1 MKKAQRKKYNYN
13 RIMKEVLLNDEVY
26 SWVTLYH
33 ELGVMD
39 WFKERD
45 IAPDVKYIF
54 MSQPMVQYISFVLE
68 DKYVVGKYRQR
79 FTDRFIRK
87 RCKWDAFNYS
97 PCEIDEPDCLILD
110 LTGKT
115 KEKISKEH
123 KVFMPDLKK
132 E

>member
-87 RCKWDAFNYS
+87 TAQTAGHRIFGGRRSAVAVR
-97 PCEIDEPDCLILD
+97 II
-110 LTGKT
+110 
-115 KEKISKEH
+115 
-123 KVFMPDLKK
+123 V
-132 E
+132 

>member
-1 MKKAQRKKYNYN
+1 MKKPQRKKYNYN

-26 SWVTLYH
+26 SWVALYN

-45 IAPDVKYIF
+45 VVPDVKYIF

-68 DKYVVGKYRQR
+68 DKYVVGKHRPS
-79 FTDRFIRK
+79 FTDKFVRRRF
-87 RCKWDAFNYS
+87 KWDAFNYS
-97 PCEIDEPDCLILD
+97 PSEIDGFDCLILD

-115 KEKISKEH
+115 RENISKEY
-123 KVFMPDLKK
+123 KIWMPDLKK

>member
-1 MKKAQRKKYNYN
+1 MKKPQRKKYNYN

-26 SWVTLYH
+26 SWVALYN

-45 IAPDVKYIF
+45 VVPDVKYIF

-68 DKYVVGKYRQR
+68 DKYVVGKHRPS
-79 FTDRFIRK
+79 FTDKFVRRRF
-87 RCKWDAFNYS
+87 KWDAFNYS
-97 PCEIDEPDCLILD
+97 PCEIDESDCLILD

-115 KEKISKEH
+115 RENISKEY
-123 KVFMPDLKK
+123 KTWMPDLKK